1 MNALFPEAL
10 KSKLVLGFVASLLI
24 AGPVVSLASPLPV
37 IAVLR
42 GANQQTIYGTD
53 FPAPLEVWV
62 TDPVTER
69 AMPGVRV
76 SFTPGTGMV
85 LSASAATTDE
95 KGLASVTAT
104 PLAAGNFSA
113 HAEISG
119 FPEAA
124 VSFEGLVADKA
135 VLTVIPADLTT
146 QQGSS
151 VPAVSIYTIA
161 GFVNGDTAETAQIK
175 GLPVLTTTA
184 HDRSPR
190 ANYAIKGGVGSLSA
204 PNYTFVAGFG
214 TLAVLEGPNGA
225 DSALAQEAS
234 LNTPS
239 NALYSAGKDDE
250 AAAVRAAL
258 LSTTILL
265 TVPQPEFVAGLH
277 GQSGVFVVNAIW
289 PSTPSAPAGAPLPDT
304 RTALPPVVVDAQ
316 KGIDAPVRA
325 VEMPKTATLAAPAA
339 PLASTRSALTP
350 MPVATQ
356 KSSDAPVRPVLPASE
371 PAAGGNG
378 RSAIS
383 GSAIRKAFIPGGT
396 N

>member
-1 MNALFPEAL
+1 MNAPFPEAL

-24 AGPVVSLASPLPV
+24 AAPVASLASPLPA

-42 GANQQTIYGTD
+42 GANQQTTYGTD

-69 AMPGVRV
+69 AMPGVRI
-76 SFTPGTGMV
+76 SFTPGAGMV

-104 PLAAGNFSA
+104 PLAAGTFDA

-146 QQGSS
+146 QQGGS
-151 VPAVSIYTIA
+151 VPAVSIYTIT

-204 PNYTFVAGFG
+204 ANYTFVAGFG

-225 DSALAQEAS
+225 DTALAQETS
-234 LNTPS
+234 LNILS
-239 NALYSAGKDDE
+239 SAPASAWKDEE
-250 AAAVRAAL
+250 AAAVRSAF
-258 LSTTILL
+258 LSSTASLTI
-265 TVPQPEFVAGLH
+265 PEPEFVAGLH
-277 GQSGVFVVNAIW
+277 GQSGVFVVNAMW
-289 PSTPSAPAGAPLPDT
+289 PGTSSAPAAAPLRDT

-316 KGIDAPVRA
+316 KGMDSPVRA
-325 VEMPKTATLAAPAA
+325 VEMPKMAPLSAAAA

-350 MPVATQ
+350 MPVATR
-356 KSSDAPVRPVLPASE
+356 KSADAPVRPVLPASE